1 MCEPAAPPSFH
12 PPFSFPSSR
21 LLHFS
26 SCPAADVEAGSLP
39 SAAGQ
44 VNISVLLTGD
54 SVQHRSHFCFCL
66 PTLDMLLVALRVL
79 SCDKFL
85 CLKVPVSAKSVRLQ
99 ERIGPS
105 VTHEINICWIRAE
118 RGRKTGRGTKNSQ
131 MGRRK
136 GNLPQKYTKS
146 TMTSCVC
153 ASNS

>member
-1 MCEPAAPPSFH
+1 MNQQL
-12 PPFSFPSSR
+12 
-21 LLHFS
+21 LLHFTLLFLFRL
-26 SCPAADVEAGSLP
+26 PACFIFPAVRLQTWRPALCLA
-39 SAAGQ
+39 AAGQ

-66 PTLDMLLVALRVL
+66 PTLDVLHVALRVL

-105 VTHEINICWIRAE
+105 VTRQINICWIRAE